1 MSYQK
6 SVALLSCLF
15 TFSVISLTGAAHPEI
30 LPSKTGI
37 ESTSTVEFNHPEA
50 DISTSLVFNAILVAP
65 PDTTGPTINIITPPA
80 DVNLVG
86 CFADFT
92 YSEAAMGCPQYS
104 AYDECGQALSLI
116 HI

>member
-6 SVALLSCLF
+6 SVALLCCLF

-30 LPSKTGI
+30 LPSKSGT
-37 ESTSTVEFNHPEA
+37 ETTSTVGLDHPEA
-50 DISTSLVFNAILVAP
+50 DNSASLVFNALLVAP
-65 PDTTGPTINIITPPA
+65 PDTTGPTITITPPA

-92 YSEAAMGCPQYS
+92 YSEAAMGKPQYS
-104 AYDECGQALSLI
+104 AYDE
-116 HI
+116 